1 MPRQRI
7 TYASEYEGHPI
18 QTDSN
23 NNLGCIEN
31 ILEGYHQRLEY
42 MTGKHRQVS
51 VMQLVVTPPFSLSPV
66 LSNQAIGA
74 TLNTLKKTLA
84 NNGVEIQ
91 AGWVRETAENST
103 HPHYHVGI
111 IANGSRCQSAVCIAK
126 HIEKLM
132 QSRSIDPEHDRGN
145 VHYCQPNHERY
156 NQQPLTQAELSTV
169 IKIRRDLPNADAQ
182 LDNAFHK
189 LSYDAKIGTQKNNS
203 LPGRG
208 YGFTLLK

>member
-7 TYASEYEGHPI
+7 TYASNYEGHPI
-18 QTDSN
+18 QADSN

-31 ILEGYHQRLEY
+31 ILEGYHQRLQY

-51 VMQLVVTPPFSLSPV
+51 VMQLVVTPPSCLSPEQ
-66 LSNQAIGA
+66 SNQAIGA

-91 AGWVRETAENST
+91 AGWVRETAEGST
-103 HPHYHVGI
+103 HPHYHIGI
-111 IANGSRCQSAVCIAK
+111 IANGSKCQSAVGIAK

-132 QSRSIDPEHDRGN
+132 QNRSSGPEHDRGN
-145 VHYCQPNHERY
+145 VHYCQPNHKRY
-156 NQQPLTQAELSTV
+156 NQQSLTQAKLSTV
-169 IKIRRDLPNADAQ
+169 IKIRRDVPKVAAQ
-182 LDNAFHK
+182 FNNAFHK
-189 LSYDAKIGTQKNNS
+189 LSYDAKITQKNNS
-203 LPGRG
+203 LPGRS